1 MKNARGLFDLLLVP
15 LFFRVF
21 FKSKLLPLELQR
33 TDSVFSF
40 IFFQNFLSV
49 SIFPL
54 DKMAV
59 LSDNELNGKFAEG
72 FIMTPKNPD
81 K

>member
-33 TDSVFSF
+33 TDSVLSF
-40 IFFQNFLSV
+40 IFF
-49 SIFPL
+49 
-54 DKMAV
+54 
-59 LSDNELNGKFAEG
+59 
-72 FIMTPKNPD
+72 
-81 K
+81 